1 MYAIDYF
8 SLHNVLLFRLN
19 TFLLLLFLTQEV
31 GTLVT
36 KVVNRFRTSEV
47 IYYLSIVILGAILR
61 W

>member
-1 MYAIDYF
+1 VYAIDYF